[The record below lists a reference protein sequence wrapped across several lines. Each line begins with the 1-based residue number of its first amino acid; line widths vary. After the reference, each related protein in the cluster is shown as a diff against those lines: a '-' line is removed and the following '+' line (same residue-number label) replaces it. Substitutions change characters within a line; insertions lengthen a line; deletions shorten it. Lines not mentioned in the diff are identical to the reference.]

1 MRIDTFHLNL
11 VKTYNFF
18 LYNEQ
23 TSFLWERERERRKRN
38 GVREGWKERRK
49 GMKKGGIEE
58 KGKEGKEIFG
68 SSQPIRVI

>member
-23 TSFLWERERERRKRN
+23 TSFLWEREREEKGMEWEKVERKEEKEWR
-38 GVREGWKERRK
+38 REG
-49 GMKKGGIEE
+49 
-58 KGKEGKEIFG
+58 
-68 SSQPIRVI
+68 